1 MQMVPRMFG
10 PVYRIVSR
18 PELVRRQLKL
28 LLAPG
33 TAALV
38 AAALPKDSAQMK
50 PRMSWASWENLN
62 PLSIE
67 SRDSH
72 VRL

>member
-50 PRMSWASWENLN
+50 PRMS
-62 PLSIE
+62 
-67 SRDSH
+67 
-72 VRL
+72 